1 MKHVEDD
8 RDFLLFTEFTTMK
21 QIFTECP
28 HVSTNKKVTGLV
40 AGITASIISLVMK
53 QVELKG
59 VSASGPVSA

>member
-1 MKHVEDD
+1 MLRMTD
-8 RDFLLFTEFTTMK
+8 RLSAHHNHERFSQT
-21 QIFTECP
+21 CP
-28 HVSTNKKVTGLV
+28 HVNTNKKVTGLV